1 MPLSVFPEWV
11 KKQYKLDEHAQKWF
25 CLLTDGT
32 RRLGPTTGRDTS
44 KQTPQE
50 TTRTTWVL

>member
-1 MPLSVFPEWV
+1 MVCVP
-11 KKQYKLDEHAQKWF
+11 
-25 CLLTDGT
+25 TDGM

-50 TTRTTWVL
+50 TTCPTRIL